1 MLQPSP
7 LSLIVNNQ
15 SETPVND
22 TTKDCRVIG
31 EKGLIKCKELK
42 TVNNLTAALSVSGS
56 FDFPSEKKFFFMFE
70 NILEKAPSDYLC
82 LLCISQLQVFITKT
96 SINTAKCE
104 TRARAHDAFCPL
116 TQA

>member
-15 SETPVND
+15 SETPIND

-56 FDFPSEKKFFFMFE
+56 FDFPSEKKGFLLFFAH
-70 NILEKAPSDYLC
+70 EKRKGR
-82 LLCISQLQVFITKT
+82 IFQK
-96 SINTAKCE
+96 
-104 TRARAHDAFCPL
+104 
-116 TQA
+116 

>member
-1 MLQPSP
+1 MLQPLP

-42 TVNNLTAALSVSGS
+42 TVNDLTAALSVSGS
-56 FDFPSEKKFFFMFE
+56 FDFPSEKKVFFYF
-70 NILEKAPSDYLC
+70 
-82 LLCISQLQVFITKT
+82 LLMKSGKGIYFK
-96 SINTAKCE
+96 NN
-104 TRARAHDAFCPL
+104 
-116 TQA
+116 

>member
-1 MLQPSP
+1 MLQPLP

-42 TVNNLTAALSVSGS
+42 TVNDLTAALPVSGS
-56 FDFPSEKKFFFMFE
+56 LTLRRKKKFSFIFFAH
-70 NILEKAPSDYLC
+70 EKRKGH
-82 LLCISQLQVFITKT
+82 IFQK
-96 SINTAKCE
+96 
-104 TRARAHDAFCPL
+104 
-116 TQA
+116 

>member
-56 FDFPSEKKFFFMFE
+56 FDFPSEKKIFLYVRKNSRKGAFRLPLFTLYITVTSFHYK
-70 NILEKAPSDYLC
+70 NI
-82 LLCISQLQVFITKT
+82 
-96 SINTAKCE
+96 N
-104 TRARAHDAFCPL
+104 
-116 TQA
+116 